1 MGEWTRVNPDSEF
14 DIQIFAHKDG
24 DGLNRHF
31 DSHNTFAIK
40 IKSSFRKKQCLH
52 TWERFRRLLKEI
64 AVGPTK
70 KTAHSPQYCRL
81 RKFKLNNANI
91 KHGLFTVRLVH
102 VQTQENE

>member
-1 MGEWTRVNPDSEF
+1 MGEWTRVNPDNEF
-14 DIQIFAHKDG
+14 DIQIFAQKDG

-70 KTAHSPQYCRL
+70 KTAHSPQYCS
-81 RKFKLNNANI
+81 KKIQI
-91 KHGLFTVRLVH
+91 K
-102 VQTQENE
+102 QCKY